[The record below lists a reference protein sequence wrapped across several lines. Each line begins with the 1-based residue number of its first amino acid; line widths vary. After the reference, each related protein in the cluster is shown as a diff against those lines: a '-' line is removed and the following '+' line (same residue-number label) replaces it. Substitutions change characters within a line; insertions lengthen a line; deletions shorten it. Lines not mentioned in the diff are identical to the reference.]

1 MRVGSDEVKLI
12 SKEEKFVNMKKT
24 LTLLLSFFFISTSV
38 TLPAAQAK
46 MIGTDLAVS
55 AAQSQAERTRI
66 DHFLQRDDVRNVL
79 EKQGVPV
86 QEARQRVASLSDQE
100 VHQIADRLNQL
111 PAGEDAVGAILGAAL
126 LVFFV
131 LLITD
136 ILGFTHIYP
145 FVNHPR

>member
-1 MRVGSDEVKLI
+1 M
-12 SKEEKFVNMKKT
+12 NMKKT

>member
-1 MRVGSDEVKLI
+1 
-12 SKEEKFVNMKKT
+12 VNMKKT

-66 DHFLQRDDVRNVL
+66 DQFLQRDDVRSVL

>member
-1 MRVGSDEVKLI
+1 
-12 SKEEKFVNMKKT
+12 VNLKKT
-24 LTLLLSFFFISTSV
+24 MALLLSFIFISTSI

-46 MIGTDLAVS
+46 LIGTDLAVS
-55 AAQSQAERTRI
+55 ATQTQADRI
-66 DHFLQRDDVRNVL
+66 KVDNFLQRDDVRSVL

-86 QEARQRVASLSDQE
+86 QEARMRVAALSDQE
-100 VHQIADRLNQL
+100 VRKIVDRLDQL

>member
-1 MRVGSDEVKLI
+1 MNL
-12 SKEEKFVNMKKT
+12 KKT
-24 LTLLLSFFFISTSV
+24 MALLLSFIFISTSI

-46 MIGTDLAVS
+46 LIGTDLAVS
-55 AAQSQAERTRI
+55 ATQTQADRI
-66 DHFLQRDDVRNVL
+66 KVDNFLQRDDVRSVL

-86 QEARQRVASLSDQE
+86 QEARMRVAALSDQE
-100 VHQIADRLNQL
+100 VRKIVDRLDQL